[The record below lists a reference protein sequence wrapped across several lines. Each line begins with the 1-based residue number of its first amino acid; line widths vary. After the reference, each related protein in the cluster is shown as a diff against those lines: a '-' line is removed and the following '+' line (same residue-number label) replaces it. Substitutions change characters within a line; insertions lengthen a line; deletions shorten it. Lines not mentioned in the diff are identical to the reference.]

1 MVLVWSTSSQ
11 YLLNPNIRIQEY
23 AIPAP
28 CQDHLAWWK
37 VLLIVIGTLLGVTL
51 LCANLQNH
59 SQYILLKELWRT
71 PTEKLPAEI
80 YKRLLAQLDPKTN
93 VARDP
98 SKFQEKFKS
107 SNFEIDEGY
116 NTKIITVV
124 EDRSKLPLAR
134 YQCFHLPAECPLSD
148 VPAPA
153 SGKTPVTVTTT
164 TTTTARTEVRRE
176 PAPVAGSGSGG
187 MAASGSSEVGTGPAS
202 SWGNDDDAP
211 PVYPY

>member
-1 MVLVWSTSSQ
+1 
-11 YLLNPNIRIQEY
+11 
-23 AIPAP
+23 
-28 CQDHLAWWK
+28 
-37 VLLIVIGTLLGVTL
+37 LIVIGTPLGVAL

-59 SQYILLKELWRT
+59 SQYVLLKELWRT
-71 PTEKLPAEI
+71 LTEKLAAEI

-93 VARDP
+93 VARDL
-98 SKFQEKFKS
+98 SKFKEKFKS

-124 EDRSKLPLAR
+124 KDRSKLPLAR

-148 VPAPA
+148 VPAPEPAPA

-164 TTTTARTEVRRE
+164 TSTTARTEVRRE
-176 PAPVAGSGSGG
+176 PAPVARSGSGG

-202 SWGNDDDAP
+202 SWGNDHDDAL